1 MKSSY
6 FFKKKSRSIHFNIYV
21 KSEEY
26 SIEKSN
32 VLQGYCIVATSL
44 SQKEAIQWKVLVKIE
59 WHMFLME
66 VIFTENWR
74 GRNIY
79 LYLVNCA
86 GYFLLIISD
95 PLHILLF
102 ALGD

>member
-1 MKSSY
+1 MLNL
-6 FFKKKSRSIHFNIYV
+6 RNIAL
-21 KSEEY
+21 K
-26 SIEKSN
+26 N
-32 VLQGYCIVATSL
+32 CVLRGYCTVATYF
-44 SQKEAIQWKVLVKIE
+44 SQNEAIQWKVFVNIE

-66 VIFTENWR
+66 IIFTENWR

-95 PLHILLF
+95 PLLTLLF

>member
-1 MKSSY
+1 MDLQKNTNMPE
-6 FFKKKSRSIHFNIYV
+6 RGEPLGLALIIQ
-21 KSEEY
+21 
-26 SIEKSN
+26 KSN
-32 VLQGYCIVATSL
+32 VLQGYCIVATYL
-44 SQKEAIQWKVLVKIE
+44 SQKEAIQWKVLVNIE

-66 VIFTENWR
+66 IIFTENWR

-95 PLHILLF
+95 PLPILLF